1 MESIPPCGIEGI
13 LAALIDREAGYV
25 NHPRDRGGPT
35 RWGITERRARA
46 HGYGGEMRELPRS
59 LAEAIY
65 REDYWTEPRFDQVA
79 SRSMLVA
86 EELLDT
92 GVNMGPQVAARFLQR
107 ALNVLNRQADAYP
120 DIAVDGAIGR
130 MTLYALDQL
139 IAQRGTEAIV
149 VLHRALNCLQ
159 GVRYIEIA
167 EASPSQE
174 SFVYGWLRTRVA

>member
-1 MESIPPCGIEGI
+1 MASTARSVERI
-13 LAALIDREAGYV
+13 LAALIERESGYV
-25 NHPRDRGGPT
+25 NHPHDRGGPT
-35 RWGITERRARA
+35 CWGITEQRARA
-46 HGYGGEMRELPRS
+46 HGYRGDMRELPRS
-59 LAEAIY
+59 FAEAIY

-79 SRSMLVA
+79 SRSMLLA

-92 GVNMGPQVAARFLQR
+92 GVNMGPQAAVRFLQR
-107 ALNVLNRQADAYP
+107 ALNVLNRQAEAYP

-139 IAQRGTEAIV
+139 IAQRGPEAIT

-159 GVRYIEIA
+159 GTRYIEIA
-167 EASPSQE
+167 ESSPSQE